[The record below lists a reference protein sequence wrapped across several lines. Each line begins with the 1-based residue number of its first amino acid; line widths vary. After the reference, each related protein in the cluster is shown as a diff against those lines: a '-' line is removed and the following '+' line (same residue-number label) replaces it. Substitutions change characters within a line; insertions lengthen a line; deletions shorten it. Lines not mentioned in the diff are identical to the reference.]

1 MKGKFSF
8 GSLVMAVTVL
18 VASFMTS
25 AYAEETIQLCTGGEQ
40 GTYFRV
46 GNMMDNAADARRL
59 NIENVSTNGS
69 WENMRMVA
77 ELECHAAVVQ
87 ADAYTL
93 FARQNAAKA
102 VNIDNV
108 GNLHLEYA
116 HMLCN
121 KDAGIDDAADLESD
135 EVTIAVGKT
144 GSGPWVTW
152 QNWMAEDSGF
162 EKTRVVPLG
171 GIAAQAKV
179 SQGADVQCML
189 EITGLGSSS
198 IHNIDSRFGA
208 NLVLVEMD
216 NWTLNDSKD
225 PKGNKLYEFA
235 DIPSKTYG
243 VNLQKGGWS
252 SVETIRQSAVLVIN
266 TTYFYEHEGAYE
278 ALLEAYAIT
287 QAGL

>member
-1 MKGKFSF
+1 MMGKYR
-8 GSLVMAVTVL
+8 GLMAATL
-18 VASFMTS
+18 VAVSMSTG
-25 AYAEETIQLCTGGEQ
+25 AWAEEMINLCTGGEQ

-46 GNMMDNAADARRL
+46 GNMMDNSADSRRL
-59 NIENVSTNGS
+59 DITNVSTNGS
-69 WENMRMVA
+69 WENMRLVSD
-77 ELECHAAVVQ
+77 LECHAAIVQ

-108 GNLHLEYA
+108 GDLHEEFA
-116 HMLCN
+116 HMICN
-121 KDAGIDDAADLESD
+121 KDSDIDDAGDLESD
-135 EVTIAVGKT
+135 QVTIAIGKT

-162 EKTRVVPLG
+162 EATRVVPLG

-208 NLVLVEMD
+208 NMTLVTMD
-216 NWTLNDSKD
+216 NWSLNNAED
-225 PKGNKLYEFA
+225 PKGNKLYTFA
-235 DIPSKTYG
+235 DIPSRTYG

-252 SVETIRQSAVLVIN
+252 SVETIKQSAVLVIN